1 MIINKVCIFCA
12 SSPKIDKEYFQA
24 AYKLGKILA
33 ANGTEINYGGGVV
46 GLMGKLADAVMENGG
61 KITGIIPVFMNEMQ
75 WAHRNIT
82 NLVVVKD
89 MHERKKMM
97 IRDTD
102 AVIALPGGIGTLE
115 ELAEVITLKQLGQY
129 IMPIILL
136 NINGFYNDFILL
148 LNRMTDEKFMH
159 PIHQNIWQIVETPE
173 EVIPAIM
180 EAPVWS
186 KELVR
191 FAAFEE

>member
-61 KITGIIPVFMNEMQ
+61 KITGIIPVFMNKMQ

-89 MHERKKMM
+89 MHERKRMM

-115 ELAEVITLKQLGQY
+115 ELSEVITLKQLGQY
-129 IMPIILL
+129 VRPVIIL
-136 NINGFYNDFILL
+136 NTHGFYNDFILL
-148 LNRMTDEKFMH
+148 LHRMIDEKFMH
-159 PIHQNIWQIVETPE
+159 QIHQNIWQVVEKPE
-173 EVIPAIM
+173 EVIPAI
-180 EAPVWS
+180 EDAPVWE